1 MFKNSYFVVFFVLS
15 LLVTKVGFSESML
28 FGHLN
33 EVSGDENKV
42 CVVNNALESSEE
54 QNIIFDLED
63 LEICQEGIFVYKNN
77 SWIQLRTVTH
87 HSDGTLSGNY
97 IPLGKTCPKCKTEN
111 GILSTKCRKCGHPL
125 K

>member
-54 QNIIFDLED
+54 QNIIFDLLV
-63 LEICQEGIFVYKNN
+63 LE
-77 SWIQLRTVTH
+77 
-87 HSDGTLSGNY
+87 
-97 IPLGKTCPKCKTEN
+97 
-111 GILSTKCRKCGHPL
+111 
-125 K
+125 

>member
-1 MFKNSYFVVFFVLS
+1 MFKNSYLVVFFIFS
-15 LLVTKVGFSESML
+15 LLVTKVGFSESI
-28 FGHLN
+28 
-33 EVSGDENKV
+33 DENKV

-87 HSDGTLSGNY
+87 HSDGTLSGKY

>member
-1 MFKNSYFVVFFVLS
+1 MLKNSCFVILFVFS

-33 EVSGDENKV
+33 KISEGENKA
-42 CVVNNALESSEE
+42 CVVNNAVESDDE
-54 QNIIFDLED
+54 QNITFDIED
-63 LEICQEGIFVYKNN
+63 LEICQEGIFVHKNN
-77 SWIQLRTVTH
+77 SWVQLRTITH